1 MTTLAIL
8 ALALGVL
15 IAAAVPAWL
24 IWWHRRRYI
33 GPERHEFDNDQPL
46 VRTKVFKGNE
56 EMEI

>member
-1 MTTLAIL
+1 MTILAL

-33 GPERHEFDNDQPL
+33 GPERHEMDSDIPP
-46 VRTKVFKGNE
+46 VRTRVFKGNE